1 MILSPSTQISE
12 VEAEICR
19 NEEAFRKFVASHDN
33 YFGFEGDEE
42 KKQFIIDIYQN
53 EREMN

>member
-1 MILSPSTQISE
+1 M
-12 VEAEICR
+12 EAEICR